1 MAEKTRKVTT
11 KCKHTHTDTHKHTH
25 TQHEERGPDVLMD
38 GPTGT
43 LAHGRG
49 TTGTYG
55 RGSPPTARAIDVARS
70 TASGLVSV
78 LASNNCR
85 RTSAAAVSAFA
96 TTKAA
101 THHRL
106 LRAKTVHTSRA
117 VLLVLMVEAH
127 VDACARQHAPS
138 VLGDPS
144 EISVRDPSTSLWYC
158 RTESK
163 GHTLV
168 QNTSTQRI
176 THTHTHTAD
185 HAHAH

>member
-1 MAEKTRKVTT
+1 
-11 KCKHTHTDTHKHTH
+11 
-25 TQHEERGPDVLMD
+25 MD

-138 VLGDPS
+138 PTTTYHQPTHLRLRQHQCTIRLGGSERNFGAGPVHFFVVLPHR
-144 EISVRDPSTSLWYC
+144 V
-158 RTESK
+158 K
-163 GHTLV
+163 GAYLGAKHKHTA
-168 QNTSTQRI
+168 NH
-176 THTHTHTAD
+176 THTHTHS
-185 HAHAH
+185 